1 MVKIKNVFGDT
12 YSGTVAKTGVYANWK
27 GIQYRRKHVIPHNP
41 KTAKQTTVRGSF
53 TDAVSHWKTVF
64 NNLQKLAY
72 KYLAA
77 GKAESGFNLFLARW
91 QTNAG
96 TVRTAD
102 PSFGYKAVGSLLTL
116 ENDIT
121 VGAVAEATLTLPGS
135 NIVSIDNAVP
145 SSGVAGGVADGTTGT
160 GAKAWID
167 LYVGQI
173 RRVSAP
179 ANNYYLTY
187 KVGGNQIIG
196 EPLTFN
202 SNGLA
207 QAKHFPIDYGTCE
220 LVDKA
225 TAPTVVHDAAAVL
238 AGEVDIEAG
247 KIHTTYTSGGTT
259 FTTGSKVKY
268 TTVAYIANAKVA
280 AKKANSSFVAFSGY
294 TDSKGRV
301 GLALTGDDGPYDV
314 TISATGFV
322 LVSRTNQPA
331 AQAAVS
337 ESVILTTS

>member
-12 YSGTVAKTGVYANWK
+12 YSGTVAKTGVYSNWK

-64 NNLQKLAY
+64 NSMQKLAY

-77 GKAESGFNLFLARW
+77 GKAESGFNLFVARW
-91 QTNAG
+91 QKSSG
-96 TVRTAD
+96 TTRTAN
-102 PSFGYKAVGSLLTL
+102 PPFGLKSVGSSLTL

-121 VGAVAEATLTLPGS
+121 VGAVAEATLTVPAN

-145 SSGVAGGVADGTTGT
+145 ASGVPGGVVDGTTAT

-167 LYVGQI
+167 LYAGQV
-173 RRVSAP
+173 RQVSAP
-179 ANNYYLTY
+179 ANNYYLSY

-196 EPLTFN
+196 EPLTFDG
-202 SNGLA
+202 NGVA
-207 QAKHFPIDYGTCE
+207 QAKHFPIDYNTCE

-225 TAPTVVHDAAAVL
+225 AAPTVVHDAAAVL
-238 AGEVDIEAG
+238 AGEVNIEAG
-247 KIHTTYTSGGTT
+247 KIHVTWTTAGTT
-259 FTTGSKVKY
+259 FTASSKVKY
-268 TTVAYIANAKVA
+268 TTVAYIVNAKVS
-280 AKKANSSFVAFSGY
+280 AKKANSSFIAFRGY

-301 GLALTGDDGPYDV
+301 GLALNADDGPYDV
-314 TISATGFV
+314 TIEATGYV
-322 LVSRTNQPA
+322 LISRTNQPA
-331 AQAAVS
+331 AQAVIY
-337 ESVILTTS
+337 ESVILTAS